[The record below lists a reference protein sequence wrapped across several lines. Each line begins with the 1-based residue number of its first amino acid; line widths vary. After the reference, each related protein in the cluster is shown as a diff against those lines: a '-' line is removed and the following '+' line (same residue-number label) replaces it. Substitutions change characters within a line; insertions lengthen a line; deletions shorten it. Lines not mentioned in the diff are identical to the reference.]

1 MKKKNSDGKKVQ
13 IPLTWRIC
21 SWFATV
27 LLAIGIL
34 AVFYYKVSKG
44 EPNPYHPFDPLET
57 AGFGLVFG
65 GLGAAIVKML
75 IIDKVLL
82 RIAQKRSAV
91 EIVEGVAKDVACT
104 AVGVA
109 VQGVVDGVTG
119 SSGSSSSDSVKGG
132 GGESGGGGASGGY

>member
-1 MKKKNSDGKKVQ
+1 MKKKDSKKIQV
-13 IPLTWRIC
+13 PFKWRVY

-34 AVFYYKVSKG
+34 AIFYYKVSKG

-65 GLGAAIVKML
+65 GLGAALVKML
-75 IIDKVLL
+75 IIDRVLL
-82 RIAQKRSAV
+82 LMAQRRSAV
-91 EIVEGVAKDVACT
+91 EIVEEVAKDVASA

-109 VQGVVDGVTG
+109 AQGVVDGVTG
-119 SSGSSSSDSVKGG
+119 SSGSSSSDGVKGG
-132 GGESGGGGASGGY
+132 GGEFGGGGASGGY